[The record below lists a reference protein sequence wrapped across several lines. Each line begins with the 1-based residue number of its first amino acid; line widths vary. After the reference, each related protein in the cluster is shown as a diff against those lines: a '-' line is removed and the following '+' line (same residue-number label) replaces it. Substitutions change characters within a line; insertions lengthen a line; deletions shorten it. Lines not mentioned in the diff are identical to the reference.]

1 MENYPCPLKSAS
13 PAVLS
18 SRCTSWATDIFL
30 TILCA
35 VGFFLLVL
43 PYLIQRNSPLP
54 PPKKDINIQEP
65 QVETRRRRSR
75 KNKSDTV
82 KACRSCLKEL
92 HKARS
97 LISLLRNFLGEP
109 GDEGRVHQRKGG
121 EPSGAAGKRAPSEA
135 GRRRRRREEQRAEPT
150 TGAAPAV
157 STSTATAPPTQPPGH
172 LASTASAQP
181 PEHPS
186 DLETEGSSD
195 WITEDSSDRTTDDS
209 ASFDGKTTP
218 ESFSVNTYYSAPSVP
233 TVTGPDGSSCPVSAC
248 SWWWAAAK
256 AFLAWKHCESQ
267 QEHTSCHPSKASFWG
282 GRTGGSIEAGSPSL
296 LNPDVQ
302 KPLETE
308 IANRVESKI
317 CKEKEKDGS
326 FKKHVSPD
334 YRLNSSGILKSLSH
348 EQATTVLQPYWSK
361 PEQLSSHQQLIYPQA
376 LGEHL
381 PPSLHCESL
390 GATARVSG
398 SSPPVQSPVLVNR
411 ISNASPVQ
419 VSSHCSQPLPHPE
432 AQPQAPPLVPVL
444 TQIPLQS
451 CSPIPPLK
459 SWGALPSVA
468 KGSQG
473 AFNPLSP
480 NLPQDNRASEAHKSD
495 SILSGDVPSR
505 TELQKQLE
513 QHIRKRITQHK
524 RSLPSRIREFLELTQ
539 PWEKLPGTDQA
550 KDQHGPSWPSV
561 FLGESSKDVKEMG
574 CTHEESCCTRAP
586 GNFQLGKDLGKGLGQ
601 VPKYDIS
608 QGSENSPVK
617 ALWACSEKE
626 LRSNTGNYI
635 LRNPNKKQL
644 ETPLNV
650 HFGRELEHITKGSI
664 PVSVGCSW
672 LTASHTLP
680 KSDTHIETGN
690 PVSWECQAQHRNTTQ
705 EFSSLAPGTGQALE
719 AHPKRF
725 CVRHKWDLSVQAG
738 KPMNLSLSETQSSPL
753 SQYEFPSSATHES
766 WTSSG
771 AEAAKFWGE
780 NLQAVWGEKTTV
792 KKSDPISDSPLPA
805 ASPVG
810 EEVQGA
816 LIQTPCDNDPRPLE
830 AAQSWQEGRQPFQP
844 LTPSIVGR
852 GPVSRTV
859 PGAQR
864 GSLEPNSSQSVTKKG
879 PGEESVSCALGGP
892 SPSVARLEI
901 SYESQSSR
909 DQETRKAKVAKGS
922 SAPQL
927 QGTDILRTSV
937 LAKSQNISV
946 DLTSKSPS
954 PPGMPGQEPGKTH
967 LKAQVLNEEE
977 LKMELET
984 VSRPQVC
991 STDALPQDCATEMI
1005 LQGCATD
1012 ILASQPSRSSPK
1024 HANRDIAAREVVS
1037 ELMEARGSSLGQ
1049 QDPKIP
1055 KLQDPWKNQRK
1066 ISAPTD
1072 ERKVFRRCKP
1082 KEPEEGLAGL
1092 GASRARG
1099 MSQPARDKRAVEP
1112 LGITSPQLP
1121 AEKRHAPPEGH
1132 IKGRMRNFLQSICP
1146 DKKDKGWGDPL
1157 QNAKPTSASAQSH
1170 GPVKSKLVFM
1180 DGEAPEFQALVK
1192 AVSQIL
1198 EEKLRLQQ
1206 PSYASKLEQRTEKTQ
1221 ESQDPVGRQPSYHKA
1236 PSYPENR
1243 REMSDT
1249 ARNKWTHEGHRNPYT
1264 MVKFQASDRAL
1275 PSMGPVPP
1283 VSPCQHGPRM

>member
-1 MENYPCPLKSAS
+1 MRGGAGGVRARGGAGCALQANRLGYAL
-13 PAVLS
+13 VLS
-18 SRCTSWATDIFL
+18 SAASWESHGTRAAFISGKVENPLVRLEKERLRKPGGGGGGGGGVRSSVQSPRQVLRPRC
-30 TILCA
+30 
-35 VGFFLLVL
+35 
-43 PYLIQRNSPLP
+43 PPPLP
-54 PPKKDINIQEP
+54 P
-65 QVETRRRRSR
+65 R
-75 KNKSDTV
+75 
-82 KACRSCLKEL
+82 
-92 HKARS
+92 
-97 LISLLRNFLGEP
+97 
-109 GDEGRVHQRKGG
+109 
-121 EPSGAAGKRAPSEA
+121 
-135 GRRRRRREEQRAEPT
+135 
-150 TGAAPAV
+150 
-157 STSTATAPPTQPPGH
+157 H

-181 PEHPS
+181 PEHPA

-282 GRTGGSIEAGSPSL
+282 GRTDGSIEAGSPSL

-348 EQATTVLQPYWSK
+348 EQATTVPQPYWSK

-381 PPSLHCESL
+381 PPSLHSESL
-390 GATARVSG
+390 GATAWVSG

-411 ISNASPVQ
+411 ISSASPVQ
-419 VSSHCSQPLPHPE
+419 VSSHCSQPSPHPE

-451 CSPIPPLK
+451 FSPIPPLK

-473 AFNPLSP
+473 AFSPLSP
-480 NLPQDNRASEAHKSD
+480 NLPQDDRASEAHKSD

-524 RSLPSRIREFLELTQ
+524 RS
-539 PWEKLPGTDQA
+539 
-550 KDQHGPSWPSV
+550 
-561 FLGESSKDVKEMG
+561 ESSKDVKKMG

-635 LRNPNKKQL
+635 LRNPDKKQL

-650 HFGRELEHITKGSI
+650 HFGRELEHITK
-664 PVSVGCSW
+664 VSG
-672 LTASHTLP
+672 
-680 KSDTHIETGN
+680 
-690 PVSWECQAQHRNTTQ
+690 TTQ
-705 EFSSLAPGTGQALE
+705 EHHSGVFIPHSKHRAGPE

-738 KPMNLSLSETQSSPL
+738 KPMNLSLSETQSLPL

-766 WTSSG
+766 LTSSG

-780 NLQAVWGEKTTV
+780 NLQAVWGEKMTV
-792 KKSDPISDSPLPA
+792 KKSDPTLGSPLLTP
-805 ASPVG
+805 SPVG

-816 LIQTPCDNDPRPLE
+816 LRQTPCDNDPRPLE
-830 AAQSWQEGRQPFQP
+830 AAQSGQEGRQPFQP

-879 PGEESVSCALGGP
+879 PREESVSCALGGP

-984 VSRPQVC
+984 VSRSQVC
-991 STDALPQDCATEMI
+991 STDALPQDCATETI
-1005 LQGCATD
+1005 LRGCATD

-1024 HANRDIAAREVVS
+1024 HANRDIAAQEVVS

-1121 AEKRHAPPEGH
+1121 AEKGHAPPEGH

-1221 ESQDPVGRQPSYHKA
+1221 ENQDPVGRQPSYHKA

-1264 MVKFQASDRAL
+1264 MVKFQASDQAL